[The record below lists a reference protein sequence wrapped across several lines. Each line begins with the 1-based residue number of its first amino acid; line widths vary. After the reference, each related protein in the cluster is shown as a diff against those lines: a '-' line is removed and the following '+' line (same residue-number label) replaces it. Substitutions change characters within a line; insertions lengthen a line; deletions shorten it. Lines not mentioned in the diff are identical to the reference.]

1 SPSRW
6 AAAQRASRPKPS
18 AATSPSRRTDAAPA
32 IAARP
37 TPPPTTDTHMPRRL
51 SPTVL
56 AATLSI
62 PLLAAPALAQD
73 FHWDK
78 TLASGS
84 EVSIHNINGD
94 IKVTPSSNGHVIVT
108 GIKRGSSRDTDHIK
122 AEVHESAHG
131 ISVCVLYDDTDSYCD
146 EDGVHVHSRR
156 HGRDWD
162 NGRMDLEV
170 ALPAN
175 VVVSAGSVS
184 GDIDIDGAHGD
195 VDASSVSGDVHL
207 THLHAAGIRAHSV
220 SGDVAVSADELS
232 DHGDLEFNTV
242 SGDIDSDFP
251 LTLGNG
257 RMSRRGMSA
266 RIGKG
271 GRRLDVRTV
280 SGDLRLRSPNGNAHR
295 D

>member
-1 SPSRW
+1 MS
-6 AAAQRASRPKPS
+6 
-18 AATSPSRRTDAAPA
+18 
-32 IAARP
+32 
-37 TPPPTTDTHMPRRL
+37 RRL

-78 TLASGS
+78 TLAAGS
-84 EVSIHNINGD
+84 EVSIHNVNGD
-94 IKVTPSSNGHVIVT
+94 IKVTPSTNGHVIVT
-108 GIKRGSSRDTDHIK
+108 GIKHGSSRDTDHIK
-122 AEVHESAHG
+122 ADVAESSHG

-146 EDGVHVHSRR
+146 EDGAHVHSHRR
-156 HGRDWD
+156 GRDWD
-162 NGRMDLEV
+162 NGRMDLEIAV
-170 ALPAN
+170 PAN
-175 VVVSAGSVS
+175 VVVTAGSVS
-184 GDIDIDGAHGD
+184 GDIDINGAHGD
-195 VDASSVSGDVHL
+195 VEASSVSGDVHL
-207 THLHAAGIRAHSV
+207 THLHATGIRAHSV
-220 SGDVAVSADELS
+220 SGDVEVAADELA
-232 DHGDLEFNTV
+232 DRGDLEFSTV
-242 SGDIDSDFP
+242 SGDVTLNLPANLDADLSMSTLSGDIDSDFP

>member
-1 SPSRW
+1 
-6 AAAQRASRPKPS
+6 
-18 AATSPSRRTDAAPA
+18 
-32 IAARP
+32 
-37 TPPPTTDTHMPRRL
+37 MPRRL
-51 SPTVL
+51 SPAVL

-94 IKVTPSSNGHVIVT
+94 IKVTPSTNGHVIVT

-122 AEVHESAHG
+122 AEVHESSHG

-156 HGRDWD
+156 RDRSWD

-220 SGDVAVSADELS
+220 SGDVTVSADELS
-232 DHGDLEFNTV
+232 DRGDLEFNTVSGDVTLNLPANLDADLSMSTV

-280 SGDLRLRSPNGNAHR
+280 SGDLRLRSPNGSAHR